1 MKIKF
6 LIPVIFSIV
15 IGFLLG
21 QVFFNEYDDKSLTVF
36 NEGESVYFIQLG
48 VYKELENIKQT
59 VSNYDDFLIE
69 LENDGYHVYAGI
81 TKIKKQ
87 AELIKDY
94 YESLGN
100 NVYIKER
107 KLTNNTFL
115 NILEEYDKITT
126 IASNND
132 DLISIERIVLSN
144 YEEMILQDESND

>member
-6 LIPVIFSIV
+6 LIPIIFSIV

-21 QVFFNEYDDKSLTVF
+21 QVFFSEYNNESLTAF
-36 NEGESVYFIQLG
+36 NEGETVYFIQLG
-48 VYKELENIKQT
+48 VYQNINNIKENI
-59 VSNYDDFLIE
+59 SNYEEFLIE
-69 LENDGYHVYAGI
+69 LEKDGYHVYAGI

-87 AELIKDY
+87 AERIKVY

-107 KLTNNTFL
+107 KLTNNPFL
-115 NILEEYDKITT
+115 NILDEYDKITT
-126 IASNND
+126 IASNDD

>member
-6 LIPVIFSIV
+6 LIPIIFSIV

-21 QVFFNEYDDKSLTVF
+21 QVFFSEYNNESLTAF
-36 NEGESVYFIQLG
+36 NEGETVYFIQLG
-48 VYKELENIKQT
+48 VYQNINNIKENL
-59 VSNYDDFLIE
+59 SNYEEFLIE
-69 LENDGYHVYAGI
+69 LEKDGYHVYAGI

-87 AELIKDY
+87 AERIKVY

-107 KLTNNTFL
+107 KLTNNPFL
-115 NILEEYDKITT
+115 NILDEYDKITT
-126 IASNND
+126 IASNDD